1 MGDGLG
7 GRGVTYVAE
16 VIVLNRR
23 PVIKIQSVAARGTY
37 LVGYFPTAEAI
48 NDHGRP
54 IDLADLA
61 IE

>member
-1 MGDGLG
+1 
-7 GRGVTYVAE
+7 VTYVAE